1 VRKFLPALSVFFVL
15 AAFLFAQTDRGT
27 ITGTVVDSSGAVI
40 PGAKVVLVNSETDSR
55 HETVT
60 TATGN
65 YTLPALPA
73 GVYNLTVE
81 QTGFSKYQQTNINIQ
96 VAVTTRVDVTLGVG
110 QTTESIEVKSDA
122 SMLKTES
129 AEQSSTITGKTV
141 NELPINFGIGAG
153 AIRNPLSFVQLTPG
167 ATISGWNTI
176 QVNGLPAGSFR
187 ILFEGQESNNGLDG
201 RASDETQ
208 PSVEAIAEFTLQT
221 SNFAAE
227 FGQVGGGLFNFTSR
241 SGTNQ
246 IHGSAYSYFANEAL
260 NAGMPFT
267 DDGNGHHLR
276 PSERR
281 IDAGVSFGG
290 PVYIPKVYNGKN
302 RTFFFFNYEKYR
314 DRQNAYMGLGTVPT
328 LKMRAGD
335 FSEILTNRNLG
346 TDPAGRAILENT
358 IYDPNTR
365 TTDSSGRFIVNPFP
379 GNIIP
384 TNRLD
389 PVALKIMGYFPK
401 PTNPNSIVN
410 NYSLSNPFHKI
421 QDLPSFKIDHTLD
434 ASSRISGYFADEIT
448 DKDVGQDGY
457 PDPISIRRALHI
469 EGINGR
475 INYDRSITPTLLLHM
490 GAGVQRYV
498 NPDTAPPSITD
509 FDSAGLLGLIGAPG
523 TGFPRL
529 SGVGTTT
536 YGGLAQ
542 SAIATSTSFGP
553 VGRGKFS
560 TVKPTALAQTTWVHN
575 SHTYKIGS
583 EWKIDTFANYSATG
597 LAPIFG
603 FSSAQTAQP
612 LYGGTLPGGT
622 TIGHP
627 FASFLLGDF
636 NSANI
641 SNVQAPE
648 YRKSSWALYI
658 QDTWKVSR
666 KLTLDYGIRW
676 DLQKPQRE
684 LNARTSGFSAS
695 VLNPNANNIPG
706 GVIYEGPGAGRCNC
720 DLVATYPYAV
730 APRLGVAY
738 QLTPKTVLRGGWG
751 IVYGPSN
758 IFAYI
763 GGGNSQGMGF
773 NTINFT
779 SPGNGVEAGTLASG
793 LAWSPSDLLA
803 ASYNPGL
810 LVTPG
815 AAVQSAPSVIDP
827 NGGRPP
833 RIQQWSIAVQREV
846 TKDLVAEVSYVGNR
860 ASWLNQNNLVSY
872 NAVDPARLQA
882 LGIDITNPNDRTLLT
897 SSITSS
903 VAVARGFTKP
913 YANFPSTGTVIQS
926 LRPFPQYAGIGS
938 MWAPLG
944 KTWYDSFQAKATKRF
959 SHGLQFTASYAYSK
973 NLDNF
978 EGSGNIF
985 DRSSFKSLAST
996 SLPHVLTTSINYT
1009 VPATGF
1015 AGRSKLTRTLL
1026 ADWNIGAVLQYTS
1039 GALLAAPGSNNSIGT
1054 YLPGQS
1060 TRQFRVPGQPLYLKD
1075 PNCGCIDPTQE
1086 TILNPAAWV
1095 DQAPG
1100 VWGTAATYYN
1110 DFRGQRR
1117 PAESMSLGKAFR
1129 VHERARISVRAEFFN
1144 IFNRLE
1150 SFPNPSTSNP
1160 ATAPTRSNGLLTGG
1174 FGFINYTQITSNSQ
1188 NNTYP
1193 SPRSGQLVVR
1203 FEF

>member
-1 VRKFLPALSVFFVL
+1 MSRVLHASSVFVFL
-15 AAFLFAQTDRGT
+15 AASLLAQTDRGT
-27 ITGTVVDSSGAVI
+27 ITGTVVDTSGAVI
-40 PGAKVVLVNSETDSR
+40 AGAKILLVNSETDLKQD
-55 HETVT
+55 TVT
-60 TATGN
+60 TSTGN
-65 YTLPALPA
+65 YTLTALPA
-73 GVYNLTVE
+73 GVYTLSVE
-81 QTGFSKYQQTNINIQ
+81 QTGFNRYQQSNIQIQ
-96 VAVTTRVDVTLGVG
+96 VAVTTRVDVTLTVG
-110 QTTESIEVKSDA
+110 QTTESIEVTADA

-129 AEQSSTITGKTV
+129 AEQSSTISGKTI
-141 NELPINFGIGAG
+141 NELPVNFGIGAG

-201 RASDETQ
+201 RVSDETQ
-208 PSVEAIAEFTLQT
+208 PSVEAIQEFTLQT

-260 NAGMPFT
+260 NAGMPYT
-267 DDGNGHHLR
+267 DDGLGHHFR
-276 PSERR
+276 PQERR

-290 PVYIPKVYNGKN
+290 PVYIPKLYNGRN

-328 LKMRAGD
+328 AKMRNGD
-335 FSEILTNRNLG
+335 FSEVLTNRNLG
-346 TDPAGRAILENT
+346 TDFAGRALLENT
-358 IYDPNTR
+358 IYDPLTR
-365 TTDSSGRFIVNPFP
+365 TTDDSGRFIVNPFA
-379 GNIIP
+379 GNLIP
-384 TNRLD
+384 STRLD
-389 PVALKIMGYFPK
+389 PVALKILDYIPNA
-401 PTNPNSIVN
+401 TNPNSIVN
-410 NYSLSNPFHKI
+410 NYELRNPFHKI
-421 QDLPSFKIDHTLD
+421 QDLPSFKIDHNLNS
-434 ASSRISGYFADEIT
+434 SSRLSGYFADEIT

-469 EGINGR
+469 KGINAR
-475 INYDRSITPTLLLHM
+475 VNYDQSLSPTLLLHM

-498 NPDTAPPSITD
+498 NPDTAPPNITN
-509 FDSAGLLGLIGAPG
+509 FDSAGLLGIQGAPG
-523 TGFPRL
+523 TGFVRL
-529 SGVGTTT
+529 SGVGTNT

-542 SAIATSTSFGP
+542 SSIATSTSFGP

-560 TVKPTALAQTTWVHN
+560 GTKPTALAQVTWVHN
-575 SHTYKIGS
+575 NHTYKTGS
-583 EWKIDTFANYSATG
+583 EWKIDAFSNYSATG

-603 FSSAQTAQP
+603 FSSGQTGQP

-627 FASFLLGDF
+627 FASFLLGQF

-641 SNVQAPE
+641 SNVQAPQ
-648 YRKSSWALYI
+648 YRKSSWAFYV

-666 KLTLDYGIRW
+666 KLTLDYGIRY

-684 LNARTSGFSAS
+684 LNARTSGFNQAI
-695 VLNPNANNIPG
+695 VNPNANAMLG
-706 GVIYEGPGAGRCNC
+706 GVIYEGNGPGRCNC

-730 APRLGVAY
+730 APRIGVAY

-751 IVYGPSN
+751 LVYGQSN

-779 SPGNGVEAGTLASG
+779 SPGNGVEAGTLANG
-793 LAWSPSDLLA
+793 LSWDPAVLYG

-810 LVTPG
+810 LVNPG
-815 AAVQSAPSVIDP
+815 AAVQNAPNVLDP

-833 RIQQWSIAVQREV
+833 RINQWNVSVQREV
-846 TKDLVAEVSYVGNR
+846 TKDLVLEVSYVGNR
-860 ASWLNQNNLVSY
+860 SVWLNQNGLINY
-872 NAVDPARLQA
+872 NAVDPNRLTA
-882 LGIDITNPNDRTLLT
+882 LGIDITNPTDRTLLT
-897 SSITSS
+897 SSITST
-903 VAVARGFTKP
+903 VAVNRGFTKP
-913 YANFPSTGTVIQS
+913 YPNFPNTGTVIQS
-926 LRPFPQYAGIGS
+926 LRPFPQYGGIGS

-944 KTWYDSFQAKATKRF
+944 KTWYDALQAKATKRF
-959 SHGLQFTASYAYSK
+959 SRGLEFTASYAFSK
-973 NLDNF
+973 NLDNW

-985 DRSSFKSLAST
+985 DRDSFKSLAAS
-996 SLPHVLTTSINYT
+996 SLPHVLTASVNYRVTSH
-1009 VPATGF
+1009 GF
-1015 AGRSKLTRTLL
+1015 VARNRFTRLVL
-1026 ADWNIGAVLQYTS
+1026 ANWNVGAVLQYTS
-1039 GALLAAPGSNNSIGT
+1039 GGLLQAPGSTNSLGT
-1054 YLPGQS
+1054 YLPGQG
-1060 TRQFRVPGQPLYLKD
+1060 TRQFRVAGQPLFLKD

-1086 TILNPAAWV
+1086 TILNPKAWV

-1100 VWGTAATYYN
+1100 VWGTAANWYN

-1117 PAESMSLGKAFR
+1117 PAESMSLGKTFPI
-1129 VHERARISVRAEFFN
+1129 HERARISFRAEFFN

-1150 SFPNPSTSNP
+1150 SFPNPSTANP
-1160 ATAPTRSNGLLTGG
+1160 ATPPTRSNGLLTGG

-1188 NNTYP
+1188 NNAYP
-1193 SPRSGQLVVR
+1193 SPRTGQVVLR